1 LHRELVVF
9 QHKHT
14 TPSKARVYYLEKFTG
29 DYVHLFDYDNIM
41 PPIEYQGCGVYK
53 EIGAEFLFSN
63 VKVVNISAHDVGGP
77 LVNIED
83 HAIF

>member
-1 LHRELVVF
+1 
-9 QHKHT
+9 
-14 TPSKARVYYLEKFTG
+14 
-29 DYVHLFDYDNIM
+29 M